1 MHILLT
7 GGTGLIGR
15 QLIPRL
21 LQRGDHVSVV
31 TRDVAN
37 ARLKLGD
44 RVNVWSDLKR
54 HDLDGIDAVINL
66 AGEPIADKR
75 WSEQQKQ
82 RLCESRWQITEQL
95 ATLINA
101 SRSPP
106 SVFIS
111 GSATGYYGDRGEQ
124 LLTEDD
130 TSSDEFTH
138 RLCARWEALAL
149 MAENEKT
156 RVCLLRTGLVL
167 AKEGGALH
175 KMKRPF
181 KLGIGGPMGS
191 GKQYLPW
198 IHLDDMLN
206 AILWLLENKHLYG
219 PFNLV
224 APGAVRNEQFAA
236 MLGHV
241 LHRPAFM
248 RTPAAVIKLMMGE
261 SAVLVLSGQHL
272 LPTRLVE
279 SGFSFRWAQL
289 GQALEDVV

>member
-37 ARLKLGD
+37 ARLKLSD
-44 RVNVWSDLKR
+44 RVDLWSDLKLP
-54 HDLDGIDAVINL
+54 DLDGIDAVINL

-82 RLCESRWQITEQL
+82 QLCESRWKITEQL

-106 SVFIS
+106 SAFIS
-111 GSATGYYGDRGEQ
+111 GSATGYYGDSGER

-130 TSSDEFTH
+130 TGNDEFTH

-149 MAENEKT
+149 TAESEKT
-156 RVCLLRTGLVL
+156 RVCLLRTGMVL
-167 AKEGGALH
+167 SKEGRALN
-175 KMKRPF
+175 KMKLPF

-198 IHLDDMLN
+198 IHLEDMLN
-206 AILWLLENKHLYG
+206 AILWLLENKHLRG
-219 PFNLV
+219 PFNMV

-248 RTPAAVIKLMMGE
+248 RTPAAAIKLMMGE
-261 SAVLVLSGQHL
+261 SAVLILSGQHL
-272 LPTRLVE
+272 LPKRLVE
-279 SGFSFRWAQL
+279 SGFSFRWTQL
-289 GQALEDVV
+289 ERALEDVV